1 MENKQADEQCADL
14 QETPEE
20 IEAKKQVWRSWAAQ
34 AKKEPP
40 ARRKFMEDAMTAY
53 LQKYPEYTPE

>member
-1 MENKQADEQCADL
+1 MENKQAQEQTTDL